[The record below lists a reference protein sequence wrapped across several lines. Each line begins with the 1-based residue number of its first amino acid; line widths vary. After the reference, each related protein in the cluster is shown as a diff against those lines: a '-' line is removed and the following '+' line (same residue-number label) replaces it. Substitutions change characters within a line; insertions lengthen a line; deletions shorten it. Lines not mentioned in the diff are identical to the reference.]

1 MPGMDKAVIGRIIRL
16 PVITATTSAAMRSL
30 RTVLICMLM
39 LALPAQGMAA
49 LSMQL
54 CALTQPGS
62 ATAQVDAQ
70 MVAHHLGTLVTA
82 QAAGASTHNEH
93 HTSDNASHALADF
106 DKSLCSLCVFCV
118 AAVILNSVNGCDA
131 PQQASEPSLA
141 RLEQFVGF
149 IGEPLER
156 PPRSFLV

>member
-1 MPGMDKAVIGRIIRL
+1 
-16 PVITATTSAAMRSL
+16 MRSL

-49 LSMQL
+49 LGMQL

-62 ATAQVDAQ
+62 VTAQVDAQ
-70 MVAHHLGTLVTA
+70 MAAHHPCMKVTA
-82 QAAGASTHNEH
+82 QAAGVSTHNEH

-106 DKSLCSLCVFCV
+106 DQSLCSLCAFCV
-118 AAVILNSVNGCDA
+118 AAVTLNSGRGCHA
-131 PQQASEPSLA
+131 PLQASEPSLA

-149 IGEPLER
+149 ISEPLER
-156 PPRSFLV
+156 PPRSFLA

>member
-16 PVITATTSAAMRSL
+16 PVMTTTTSAAMRSL

-49 LSMQL
+49 LGMQL

-62 ATAQVDAQ
+62 ATA
-70 MVAHHLGTLVTA
+70 HHPGMKVTA

-156 PPRSFLV
+156 PPRLFLV